1 MKKIVLAVAAVLS
14 IGLLS
19 SCSAGD
25 GTPTFDGNKTAEVFK
40 VKLSNGK
47 SIDCIIIKKGTGQS
61 TYGGP
66 SCDWANK
73 K

>member
-14 IGLLS
+14 IGFLS

-25 GTPTFDGNKTAEVFK
+25 TPTFDTNKTAEVFK
-40 VKLSNGK
+40 VKLSTGK
-47 SIDCIIIKKGTGQS
+47 TIECIIIKKDTGKNA
-61 TYGGP
+61 YGGP